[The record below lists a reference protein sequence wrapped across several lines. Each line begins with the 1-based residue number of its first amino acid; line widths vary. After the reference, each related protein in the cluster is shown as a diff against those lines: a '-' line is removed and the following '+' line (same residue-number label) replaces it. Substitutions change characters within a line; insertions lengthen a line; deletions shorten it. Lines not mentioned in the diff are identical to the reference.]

1 MLLATR
7 LSLAQQILLK
17 RTAQVRE
24 DLAQDSEPTKTP
36 RSIGLLGMWHDP
48 AGWENP
54 AGWVDRAGWNN
65 FDNSSRQH
73 HDARPGSDR
82 LLQAIR
88 TDNGLRPS
96 VSPAEKLV
104 VK

>member
-24 DLAQDSEPTKTP
+24 DIAQEGESNTKT

-65 FDNSSRQH
+65 FDNKPWENAG
-73 HDARPGSDR
+73 ARPGTDR
-82 LLQAIR
+82 ILQAMR

-96 VSPAEKLV
+96 VNQAEKLV

>member
-1 MLLATR
+1 MPLATR

-17 RTAQVRE
+17 RTTQVRE
-24 DLAQDSEPTKTP
+24 DIAQDGEPSKSA

-65 FDNSSRQH
+65 FDNSSRNH
-73 HDARPGSDR
+73 YDSRPGSDR

-88 TDNGLRPS
+88 TDAGLRSS
-96 VSPAEKLV
+96 VNPAEKLV

>member
-1 MLLATR
+1 MALATR

-24 DLAQDSEPTKTP
+24 DIAQGGEPSKKA

-65 FDNSSRQH
+65 FDNSSRH
-73 HDARPGSDR
+73 HPDARPGSDR

-88 TDNGLRPS
+88 TDTGLRPS
-96 VSPAEKLV
+96 VNSAEKFV